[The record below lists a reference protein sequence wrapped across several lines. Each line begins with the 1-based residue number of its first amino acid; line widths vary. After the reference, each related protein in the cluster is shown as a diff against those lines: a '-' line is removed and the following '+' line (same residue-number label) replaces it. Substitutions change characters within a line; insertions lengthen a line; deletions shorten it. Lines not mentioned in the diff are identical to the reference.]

1 MPGYTGIHLTC
12 DPPSANSGATT
23 RTGPHWGPPPSPP
36 SASISCSPPIPPAA
50 RLQWLVTE
58 IGYDPADGTDPGPFT
73 QQVAERLHAADP
85 RWGRRINSTGPI
97 SDDTVA
103 YRVGT
108 SPVNPLSID
117 IVLAAHTTHA
127 RLQWHTYDHWAETPG
142 AHPTIS
148 RHIPGYPGISRILFL
163 FAGTKA
169 AARPYRRALG
179 LSQSAFAAQL
189 NVPLETYRPWDA
201 GRREPPPQLLTRAR
215 TLAGYP
221 DETVLLPLPV
231 LALMIGVHVRTLHA
245 AARSGRLGVAYDT
258 RTTFR
263 RLRPRA
269 TLKHAL
275 DFRRH
280 YYGTQR
286 RPPATPVPLTWA
298 SVPEDYDVQL
308 KALRRHLDISQA
320 GFARLVGAAR
330 KAVVYQWE
338 ARKRCPS
345 PVFWARIQAI
355 STGVASERET

>member
-1 MPGYTGIHLTC
+1 M
-12 DPPSANSGATT
+12 
-23 RTGPHWGPPPSPP
+23 
-36 SASISCSPPIPPAA
+36 SCIRRAKEHG
-50 RLQWLVTE
+50 TE
-58 IGYDPADGTDPGPFT
+58 
-73 QQVAERLHAADP
+73 
-85 RWGRRINSTGPI
+85 
-97 SDDTVA
+97 
-103 YRVGT
+103 
-108 SPVNPLSID
+108 
-117 IVLAAHTTHA
+117 THA
-127 RLQWHTYDHWAETPG
+127 GKPTEVGPVFPSSRLRCNGRSSRAPG
-142 AHPTIS
+142 GREFAIS
-148 RHIPGYPGISRILFL
+148 L
-163 FAGTKA
+163 A
-169 AARPYRRALG
+169 
-179 LSQSAFAAQL
+179 
-189 NVPLETYRPWDA
+189 DA

-320 GFARLVGAAR
+320 GLARMVGAAG

-338 ARKRCPS
+338 ARKRTPS
-345 PVFWARIQAI
+345 PLFRLSLIRFGGRFSYAA
-355 STGVASERET
+355 